1 VRLIGTVLV
10 RWSKTNG
17 QEKSKLVP
25 ALAQAKIK
33 SRTVELN
40 SKIQPCTH
48 AQPSEQERQKQEHHE
63 DFTQNYSIT
72 RDMAQIQLMQIGRTN
87 ITKQD

>member
-33 SRTVELN
+33 SR
-40 SKIQPCTH
+40 TH

-72 RDMAQIQLMQIGRTN
+72 RDMAQIQLMQIARTN